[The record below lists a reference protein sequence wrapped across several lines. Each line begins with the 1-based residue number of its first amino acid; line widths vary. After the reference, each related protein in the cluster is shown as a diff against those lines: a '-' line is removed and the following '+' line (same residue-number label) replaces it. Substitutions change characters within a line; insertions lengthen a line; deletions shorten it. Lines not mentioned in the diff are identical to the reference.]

1 MVRTSIISV
10 LALLAATGTAAAANR
25 TEVTKNRVNVSAV
38 SGENRAKAVT
48 GNASAA
54 AKIKTTVNDQRV
66 ESISI
71 ETKATASEEKIEQRV
86 ATSTENGALRIETT
100 VEVKAHAAPA
110 SATTT
115 TSQRYRQPP
124 TPGQTATTL
133 PTAGAAVGLF
143 DAIRPELPWSYF
155 FLRIR
160 NFLTHAFRFP

>member
-10 LALLAATGTAAAANR
+10 LVLLAATGTAAAVNR
-25 TEVTKNRVNVSAV
+25 TEVTNRVNVSAV
-38 SGENRAKAVT
+38 SGENSTEAVT

-54 AKIKTTVNDQRV
+54 AKIKTTVNDERV

-71 ETKATASEEKIEQRV
+71 ETKATAPEEKIEQRV

-124 TPGQTATTL
+124 TPGQTAATL